1 MSVPLCIACNI
12 PEPICP
18 MPCGTYSILHLQ
30 ELETVSSVVCCQIQ
44 HQLYCLMSS
53 ALIDLR
59 SCQLHDAMQGSSIN
73 IYMANLESVVLLI
86 LLNLLWSE
94 PAMMWLYP
102 VYFSFNLSEKFLC
115 CNLLF
120 HNLYPCYKEF
130 SQVFHLHEMI
140 RSLLRT
146 LLLFFYWVLVGAF
159 FLK

>member
-1 MSVPLCIACNI
+1 MSN
-12 PEPICP
+12 
-18 MPCGTYSILHLQ
+18 
-30 ELETVSSVVCCQIQ
+30 
-44 HQLYCLMSS
+44 
-53 ALIDLR
+53 ALIDLC

-73 IYMANLESVVLLI
+73 IYMANLESIVLLI

-94 PAMMWLYP
+94 PDMMWLYP

-130 SQVFHLHEMI
+130 SQVFHLYEMI

-146 LLLFFYWVLVGAF
+146 LLLFFTE
-159 FLK
+159 FLLGLFSSNSGIFQDELDT